1 MANDIVIRKANKDYV
16 CSCCG
21 HIIKKGS
28 EYLDKVILNTGK
40 IVKHD
45 RYHDECPHASDAS
58 KLFARIE
65 RENGDLICGDANGDY
80 KIHIVGIAWNND
92 GPLFLFREW
101 DSNKKKVLPVECAY
115 NLVDVNG
122 DALI

>member
-1 MANDIVIRKANKDYV
+1 MSDSIIIRKAKQDYV

-21 HIIKKGS
+21 HIIHKGD
-28 EYLDKVILNTGK
+28 EYLDKVVILNIGK

-45 RYHDECPHASDAS
+45 RYHDECPHDSEMS

-65 RENGDLICGDANGDY
+65 HENGDLICADGEGC
-80 KIHIVGIAWNND
+80 KFHIIGVAWNNK
-92 GPLFLFREW
+92 GPLFLYRGW
-101 DSNKKKVLPVECAY
+101 TSNEQKALPIECIY

-122 DALI
+122 DPII

>member
-1 MANDIVIRKANKDYV
+1 MANDIMIRKASKDYI

-21 HIIKKGS
+21 HIIRKGD
-28 EYLDKVILNTGK
+28 EYIDKCIFNVGK

-45 RYHDECPHASDAS
+45 RYHDECPHNSSVS

-65 RENGDLICGDANGDY
+65 RENGDLICIDNIGH
-80 KIHIVGIAWNND
+80 KIHIVGITWNNV
-92 GPLFLFREW
+92 GPMFLYREW
-101 DSNKKKVLPVECAY
+101 NDSERKVLPIECVS

-122 DALI
+122 GSII

>member
-1 MANDIVIRKANKDYV
+1 MANDIMIRKASKDYV

-21 HIIKKGS
+21 HIIKKGT

-65 RENGDLICGDANGDY
+65 RENGDLICGDTNGGY

>member
-1 MANDIVIRKANKDYV
+1 MANDIMIRKASKDYI

-21 HIIKKGS
+21 HIIRKGD
-28 EYLDKVILNTGK
+28 EYIDKCIFNVGK

-45 RYHDECPHASDAS
+45 RYHDECPHNSNVS

-65 RENGDLICGDANGDY
+65 RENGDLICTDNTGD
-80 KIHIVGIAWNND
+80 KIHIVGITWNNS
-92 GPLFLFREW
+92 GPLFLYREW
-101 DSNKKKVLPVECAY
+101 NGSERKALPIECVS

-122 DALI
+122 GSII

>member
-1 MANDIVIRKANKDYV
+1 MANDIIIRKASKDYV

-21 HIIKKGS
+21 HIIRKGD
-28 EYLDKVILNTGK
+28 EYLDRCILNVGK

-45 RYHDECPHASDAS
+45 RYHDECPRNSDVS

-65 RENGDLICGDANGDY
+65 HEDGDLICSDSTGH
-80 KIHIVGIAWNND
+80 KIHIIGVVWSNRV
-92 GPLFLFREW
+92 PLLLYREW
-101 DSNKKKVLPVECAY
+101 DGNEKKVLPIECTY

-122 DALI
+122 GSII

>member
-1 MANDIVIRKANKDYV
+1 MANDVMIRKANKDYV

-21 HIIKKGS
+21 HIIKKGE

-45 RYHDECPHASDAS
+45 RYHDECPCISDVS

-65 RENGDLICGDANGDY
+65 RENGDLICVDGKGC
-80 KIHIVGIAWNND
+80 KIHVIGIAWNN
-92 GPLFLFREW
+92 GVPIFLYREW
-101 DSNKKKVLPVECAY
+101 TSNENKVLSIKCIY
-115 NLVDVNG
+115 NLIDTNG
-122 DALI
+122 DAII